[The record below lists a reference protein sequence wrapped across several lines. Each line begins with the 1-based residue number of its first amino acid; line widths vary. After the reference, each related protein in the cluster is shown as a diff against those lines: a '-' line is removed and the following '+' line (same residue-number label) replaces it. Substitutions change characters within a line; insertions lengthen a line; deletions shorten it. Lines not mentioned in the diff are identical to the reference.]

1 MKELKKILP
10 DFPRTPHVPYKAV
23 FGANLSSDDS
33 IASDLGASVVFTG
46 KIHDLTDLSIFIEEK
61 LDGANCGMC
70 LYEGHPVIRNRSH
83 ILNKGYVK
91 DTPAKI
97 QFRPA
102 WGWFYDNKN
111 KFEKLNEAA
120 GFEVGVYGEWVYALH
135 GIRYDKLP
143 DWFIAYDLFDWFPLK
158 FMATD
163 KARELLIGAGFS
175 VPPLLHT
182 GKVESW
188 EQLESL
194 CNEQSAF
201 STIDQREGV
210 YIKISAGKHLVDRY
224 KMVRA
229 DYVQGSRWDL
239 RSITKNKLA

>member
-23 FGANLSSDDS
+23 IGDNLSADDY
-33 IASDLGASVVFTG
+33 IADEISTRA
-46 KIHDLTDLSIFIEEK
+46 IFDHYYIFVEEK
-61 LDGANCGMC
+61 LDGANCGMA

-91 DTPAKI
+91 DTPAKM

-102 WGWFYDNKN
+102 WGWFYDNKE

-120 GFEVGVYGEWVYALH
+120 GYEVGVFGEWLYALH

-143 DWFIAYDLFDWFPLK
+143 DLFVAYDLFDWFSLQ
-158 FMATD
+158 FVATE
-163 KARELLIGAGFS
+163 KARELLTNAGFS

-188 EQLESL
+188 EQLEAL
-194 CNEQSAF
+194 CNEKSAF
-201 STIDQREGV
+201 STLDQREGV
-210 YIKISAGKHLVDRY
+210 YIKISDTKEVVARF

-239 RSITKNKLA
+239 RTITKNKLA